1 MLIACIHRRNITL
14 YHTAPV
20 SKMAFTQAQ
29 KIVLAVLP
37 KISGWTSMVFSFL
50 IVYTVL
56 KDPKRRSKPYH
67 RLVCGIS
74 ITDFSA
80 SFWLALS
87 TWPIPRDSGVLWASG
102 TTTTCNLQG
111 FFTQAGIASSFYNC
125 SLSIYFLLVIKC
137 GWKES
142 QIRKIEPC
150 LHGVPI
156 AWALLSAS
164 TGLGLGAFGNA
175 NLWCWVKSTN
185 EVFRWAAFYGPLW
198 MMIAIISIICVLILL
213 HVRRI
218 EIATDRRR
226 RHTMLEY
233 SATQQP
239 TSSSQFQL
247 GAAGEPDKQADDK
260 NADDQ
265 TSKSMEVV
273 NLEVLEGGDEIYIDD
288 NRYVTEEVYNDVV
301 LSRTSHIVDEEDHHV
316 MPASM
321 DLAERRERRS
331 IRRERLSNQRE
342 GGSPIELAKFPS
354 DSPSTE
360 LGFRLRRSTRRRAV
374 QQLAKDQQSLKRTR
388 QVARQSFLFAG
399 AFYLNWIA
407 LSVSASLQSFCRC
420 RRGWTRV
427 NCSSHS

>member
-1 MLIACIHRRNITL
+1 
-14 YHTAPV
+14 
-20 SKMAFTQAQ
+20 
-29 KIVLAVLP
+29 
-37 KISGWTSMVFSFL
+37 
-50 IVYTVL
+50 
-56 KDPKRRSKPYH
+56 
-67 RLVCGIS
+67 
-74 ITDFSA
+74 
-80 SFWLALS
+80 
-87 TWPIPRDSGVLWASG
+87 
-102 TTTTCNLQG
+102 
-111 FFTQAGIASSFYNC
+111 
-125 SLSIYFLLVIKC
+125 
-137 GWKES
+137 
-142 QIRKIEPC
+142 
-150 LHGVPI
+150 
-156 AWALLSAS
+156 
-164 TGLGLGAFGNA
+164 
-175 NLWCWVKSTN
+175 
-185 EVFRWAAFYGPLW
+185 
-198 MMIAIISIICVLILL
+198 
-213 HVRRI
+213 
-218 EIATDRRR
+218 
-226 RHTMLEY
+226 MLEY

-301 LSRTSHIVDEEDHHV
+301 LSRTSHIVDEEDNHV